1 MPTVSARDIEVQK
14 READARVKI
23 SKAVYAAGLTLT
35 QTVHLLATMLVDY
48 TKRLEANECA
58 ELDGRE
64 RGS

>member
-1 MPTVSARDIEVQK
+1 MPTISARDIEVQQ

-23 SKAVYAAGLTLT
+23 AQAVFGANLTLT

-58 ELDGRE
+58 ELDGKE
-64 RGS
+64 RG